1 MENWLTR
8 LVATLCAAGST
19 ALFWLFGVFVSGP
32 WRDGRIFALNKAE
45 FQLIAVPL
53 IVGSAVA
60 WGALHLFALADLEKN
75 PRIYATTRALL
86 VVAIIAAAV
95 GGAFWAQQQT
105 A

>member
-32 WRDGRIFALNKAE
+32 WRDGRMFALNKAE

-60 WGALHLFALADLEKN
+60 WGALHLFALADREKN
-75 PRIYATTRALL
+75 PRIHAATRALL
-86 VVAIIAAAV
+86 LAATLAAAI
-95 GGAFWAQQQT
+95 GGTFWAQQQRG
-105 A
+105 

>member
-32 WRDGRIFALNKAE
+32 WRDGRMFELNKAE

-60 WGALHLFALADLEKN
+60 WGALHLFALADREKN

>member
-60 WGALHLFALADLEKN
+60 WGALHLFALADREKN